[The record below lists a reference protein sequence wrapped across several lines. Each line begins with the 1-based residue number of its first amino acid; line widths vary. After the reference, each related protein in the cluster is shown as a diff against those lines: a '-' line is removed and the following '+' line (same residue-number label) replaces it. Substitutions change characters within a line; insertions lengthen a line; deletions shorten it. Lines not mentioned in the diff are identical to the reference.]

1 MDTVGRACRDPQ
13 EHPATRSGLVPAGLR
28 TFLHTALLD
37 AVALILPVECAGCG
51 EPDRGVCG
59 PCRAALTPEVV
70 RRRLDDGTPV
80 YSGLAYDG
88 VARQVVLALKE
99 QQRTGTARHLAP
111 ALAAAVV
118 AAAAGVDETD
128 GAAGSAGD
136 VVLVAVP
143 GTRAAYRRRGYDPVR
158 LLLTRAGLGE
168 LRVFGSARP
177 HRVQKG
183 LGAGDR
189 EANLAGAFRLRRS
202 VHGIR
207 VILVDDVVTSGA
219 TLLEAARVLRAGG
232 AEVVA
237 AATVASTPR
246 RIGPLVRTR

>member
-1 MDTVGRACRDPQ
+1 M
-13 EHPATRSGLVPAGLR
+13 
-28 TFLHTALLD
+28 
-37 AVALILPVECAGCG
+37 
-51 EPDRGVCG
+51 
-59 PCRAALTPEVV
+59 V
-70 RRRLDDGTPV
+70 RRRLDDATLV
-80 YSGLAYDG
+80 FSGLAYEG
-88 VARQVVLALKE
+88 VAREVVLAVKE
-99 QQRTGTARHLAP
+99 QQRTGAARHLVP

-118 AAAAGVDETD
+118 AAAAEAGGVAGSA
-128 GAAGSAGD
+128 GASAGD

-158 LLLTRAGLGE
+158 LLLARAGLGE
-168 LRVFGSARP
+168 RRVFGSARP

-219 TLLEAARVLRAGG
+219 TLLEAARVLRDGG

-246 RIGPLVRTR
+246 RVGPLVRTL